1 VRFLTFCLQH
11 AVVVV
16 FSWCLFLLPVYCT
29 SLCAATQP
37 VYYCVA
43 AYRLLSPI
51 TEALCLTPKAG
62 LRGTNPLQIYTCS

>member
-1 VRFLTFCLQH
+1 
-11 AVVVV
+11 
-16 FSWCLFLLPVYCT
+16 VYCT